1 MKTTTVGTFL
11 LLIITLSCQSE
22 YERQLA
28 EGKDMVEN
36 ELSQLN
42 HSEQQAKSTEQKTQQ
57 ELEKCAHLSG
67 NKRLFLS
74 TIEDYRSN
82 LKEMRAS
89 KQDLTKKFP

>member
-1 MKTTTVGTFL
+1 MKTTTVGAFL

-36 ELSQLN
+36 EVSQLN
-42 HSEQQAKSTEQKTQQ
+42 RSEQQAKTTERKTQK
-57 ELEKCAHLSG
+57 ELQRCAHLSG

-74 TIEDYRSN
+74 TIEDYKSD

>member
-1 MKTTTVGTFL
+1 MKTATVGAFL

-28 EGKDMVEN
+28 EGKDMVER
-36 ELSQLN
+36 EVSQLN
-42 HSEQQAKSTEQKTQQ
+42 DSEKQANASEKKTQE
-57 ELEKCAHLSG
+57 ELQKCAHLSG

-74 TIEDYRSN
+74 TIENYERN

-89 KQDLTKKFP
+89 KNELTKKYP